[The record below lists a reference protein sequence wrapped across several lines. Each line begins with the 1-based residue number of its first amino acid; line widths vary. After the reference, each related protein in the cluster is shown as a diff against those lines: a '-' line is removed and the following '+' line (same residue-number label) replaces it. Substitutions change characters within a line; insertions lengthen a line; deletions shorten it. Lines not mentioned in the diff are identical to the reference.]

1 MASTIE
7 TEQATRTVVQQLP
20 AAFMLAMDTYSRGG
34 ELGFMGMDFY
44 TCGRGGALGEVDA
57 DVVAAG
63 FVFFNPALVRE
74 QWERGAA
81 AMDRRA
87 AAQAFIEVGH
97 AWAAEHLADGVDYD
111 RLNDLLGRVVAGADP
126 GAAPLFAA
134 WRAMPEPSD
143 AKALTLHRLNVLR
156 ELRGGLHG
164 ACVVAAGL
172 VPARAAQLNDPTMAG
187 IFGWPE
193 PPADIEDDRATW
205 DAAEEATRAAVAA
218 TFAVLDDA
226 ERDELIA
233 LSRAARG

>member
-74 QWERGAA
+74 QWEPVLQRWTGAPPP
-81 AMDRRA
+81 RPSSRS
-87 AAQAFIEVGH
+87 G

-172 VPARAAQLNDPTMAG
+172 VPASRAAERPDDGGHLRLARA
-187 IFGWPE
+187 
-193 PPADIEDDRATW
+193 PADIEDDRAAW